1 VNAELHQLRERCD
14 AFDTLGDALRT
25 LDGWLSYR
33 AMALRDQ
40 LHESARQDPTRPS
53 SLERVCTALID
64 RDEALRQARSD
75 LEKMRT
81 LAANWEAGV
90 AGVRNEN
97 RGLRSSLEG
106 AQAQQCQGEEQ
117 ACVLKQRAKEADDLK
132 AALDAKVAALAVSE
146 DQLLRER
153 TARQGAEGRLQQEQD
168 ALADARS
175 ALERERVA
183 REAAQK
189 SLEDRN
195 TEFSKL
201 EGELMVLSIT
211 SASQEMALQEQGKTL
226 KGLERAVEAERR
238 ALEVERK
245 QVEGEPLFD
254 SCFVGF
260 LFGGLHPFLT
270 SSSPDNF
277 RLAHRAGA
285 CG

>member
-1 VNAELHQLRERCD
+1 
-14 AFDTLGDALRT
+14 
-25 LDGWLSYR
+25 
-33 AMALRDQ
+33 MALHDQ
-40 LHESARQDPTRPS
+40 LHESARQDPARPS

-81 LAANWEAGV
+81 LAANWEAEV

-106 AQAQQCQGEEQ
+106 AQAQQRQAEEQ
-117 ACVLKQRAKEADDLK
+117 ARALKQRAKEADDMK
-132 AALDAKVAALAVSE
+132 AALDAKVAALAVCE

-153 TARQGAEGRLQQEQD
+153 TARQGAEGRLQQEQA

-175 ALERERVA
+175 ALEQERVA

-211 SASQEMALQEQGKTL
+211 SASQEMTLQEQGETL

-238 ALEVERK
+238 ALEAPSKSKVSR
-245 QVEGEPLFD
+245 
-254 SCFVGF
+254 C
-260 LFGGLHPFLT
+260 LT
-270 SSSPDNF
+270 PVSLVF
-277 RLAHRAGA
+277 Y
-285 CG
+285 